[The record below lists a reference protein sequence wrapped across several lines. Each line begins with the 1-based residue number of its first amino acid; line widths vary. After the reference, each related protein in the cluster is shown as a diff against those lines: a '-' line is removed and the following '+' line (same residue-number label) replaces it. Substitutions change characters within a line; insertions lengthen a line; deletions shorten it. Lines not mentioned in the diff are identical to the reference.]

1 LPERAFVVAID
12 GPAASGK
19 GTLARALAQASGLRH
34 LDSGVLYRATA
45 LRLLDAGGTPED
57 TAAAAAAAHAV
68 VDADLEDPRLRNAA
82 VAQAASAVAAIPEV
96 RAVLLERQRAFAA
109 APPGAVIDGRDIGTV
124 VLPDADVKLFV
135 TADEA
140 TRARRRHAELSAKGA
155 SVSLDEVREEL
166 RQRDRRDAG
175 RAVAPLRQAAD
186 AVPIDTTNLDPAAML
201 AAALAIVGAR
211 RAVPGSSCDAG
222 AGGL

>member
-1 LPERAFVVAID
+1 LPERAFVIAVD

-19 GTLARALAQASGLRH
+19 GTLARALAQALGLRH

-45 LRLLDAGGTPED
+45 LRLLDAGGTAAD
-57 TAAAAAAAHAV
+57 TTAAVVAARGIA
-68 VDADLEDPRLRNAA
+68 DADLRDPRLRDAA

-96 RAVLLERQRAFAA
+96 RAALLERQRAFAV

-124 VLPDADVKLFV
+124 VLPDADLKLFV
-135 TADEA
+135 TADEE
-140 TRARRRHAELSAKGA
+140 TRVRRRHAELTANGA
-155 SVSLDEVREEL
+155 SVTLDEVRGEL

-175 RAVAPLRQAAD
+175 RAIAPLRQAAD
-186 AVPIDTTNLDPAAML
+186 AVLIDTTDLDPAAML
-201 AAALAIVGAR
+201 AAAMAIAAAR
-211 RAVPGSSCDAG
+211 RGAPGSSCDSG